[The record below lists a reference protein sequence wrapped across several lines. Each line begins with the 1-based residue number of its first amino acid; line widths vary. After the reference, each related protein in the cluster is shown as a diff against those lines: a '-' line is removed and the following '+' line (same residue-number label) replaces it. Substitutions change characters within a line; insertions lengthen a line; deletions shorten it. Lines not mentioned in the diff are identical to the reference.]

1 MADDIIESLDIDDL
15 DIEPSI
21 DIDKKKRKKYRKS
34 KK

>member
-21 DIDKKKRKKYRKS
+21 DIDKLYIIHI
-34 KK
+34 